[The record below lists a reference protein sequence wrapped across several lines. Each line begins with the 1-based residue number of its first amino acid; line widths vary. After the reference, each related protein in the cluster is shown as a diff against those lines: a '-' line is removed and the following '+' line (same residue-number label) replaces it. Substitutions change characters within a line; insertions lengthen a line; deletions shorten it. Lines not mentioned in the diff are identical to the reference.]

1 MDMQLTFQTKIMKLM
16 EQKILKGVL
25 AQDYIQTCLI
35 IMIVYQTLLYVLH
48 MGFSFSHLSGW
59 LTM

>member
-35 IMIVYQTLLYVLH
+35 FMIVYQTLLNVLH